1 MDLLENIRESIRA
14 IKGNLLR
21 TILTGL
27 IISIGIMSL
36 VGILTAVDGI
46 KHSLDQTFSSLGANS
61 FDIRKK
67 SNSGGGRGGNNQPRT
82 DKVYPD
88 ITYEQALKYKEL
100 MESKSQVSLSAN
112 VSGATVVKSAT
123 DKTNPNINV
132 IAGDEFYLKGQNLN
146 LERGRSF
153 SSYELELGTN
163 VAIIGKEIS
172 DKLFPKTDP
181 IGQYISF
188 LGRRFKIVGELEKR
202 GSSMGGSGGDRMVM
216 IPLETGRQIPRPGN
230 GTLTYNIKTS
240 ISKPDELNYVMGE
253 ATGIM
258 RHVRQDRLGQEESF
272 EIRRSDSLMQSLNE
286 ISGYLKVGGF
296 VIGFITLLGASV
308 GLMNIMMV
316 SVNERT
322 REIGVRKALGATA
335 LQIRQQFL
343 IEAVVICILGGLLG
357 IFLGILMGNG
367 IASLIGEGG
376 FIVPW
381 IWVFVGLS
389 ICVVVGV
396 LSGYYPAHRASRLDP
411 IEALRYE

>member
-1 MDLLENIRESIRA
+1 MDQLENIRESIRA
-14 IKGNLLR
+14 IKSNLLR
-21 TILTGL
+21 TVLTGL

-36 VGILTAVDGI
+36 VGILTAVDGM
-46 KHSLDQTFSSLGANS
+46 KHSLNQTFSSLGANS

-67 SNSGGGRGGNNQPRT
+67 FNSGGNGGQSRT
-82 DKVYPD
+82 EKVYPA
-88 ITYEQALKYKEL
+88 ITYDQAIKYKEL
-100 MESKSQVSLSAN
+100 MGTKSQVSLSAN

-132 IAGDEFYLKGQNLN
+132 IAGDEFYLAGQNLN
-146 LERGRSF
+146 LERGRAF
-153 SSYELELGTN
+153 SSYELELGSN

-172 DKLFPKTDP
+172 DKLFPKTEP
-181 IGQYISF
+181 INQYITF

-202 GSSMGGSGGDRMVM
+202 GSSMGGSGGDRMIL
-216 IPLETGRQIPRPGN
+216 IPLETGRQIPLTGN

-240 ISKPDELNYVMGE
+240 ISRPEELTYVMGE
-253 ATGIM
+253 ATGVM
-258 RHVRQDRLGQEESF
+258 RNVRQDRLGQEESF
-272 EIRRSDSLMQSLNE
+272 EIRRSDSLIQSLNE
-286 ISGYLKVGGF
+286 ISGYLKMGGF
-296 VIGFITLLGASV
+296 IIGFITLLGASV

-335 LQIRQQFL
+335 QQIQQQFL
-343 IEAVVICILGGLLG
+343 IEAVVICILGGIVG

-381 IWVFVGLS
+381 IWVFVGLT
-389 ICVVVGV
+389 ICVLVGV
-396 LSGYYPAHRASRLDP
+396 LSGFYPARRASKLDP
-411 IEALRYE
+411 IESLRYE

>member
-1 MDLLENIRESIRA
+1 MDLFENIRESIRA
-14 IKGNLLR
+14 IKSNLLR
-21 TILTGL
+21 TVLTGL

-36 VGILTAVDGI
+36 VGILTAVDGM
-46 KHSLDQTFSSLGANS
+46 KHSLNQTFSSLGANS

-67 SNSGGGRGGNNQPRT
+67 FNNGGGNSGQSSST
-82 DKVYPD
+82 KVYPN
-88 ITYEQALKYKEL
+88 ITYNQAIKYKEL
-100 MESKSQVSLSAN
+100 MGAKSQVSISAN

-132 IAGDEFYLKGQNLN
+132 VAGDEFYLAGQNLN
-146 LERGRSF
+146 LERGRAF
-153 SSYELELGTN
+153 SSYELEFGNN

-172 DKLFPKTDP
+172 AKLFPKTDP
-181 IGQYISF
+181 INQYITF

-202 GSSMGGSGGDRMVM
+202 GSSMGGSGGDRMIL
-216 IPLETGRQIPRPGN
+216 IPLETGRQIPQAGTA
-230 GTLTYNIKTS
+230 TLTYNIKTS
-240 ISKPDELNYVMGE
+240 ISRPEELTYVMGE
-253 ATGIM
+253 ATGVM
-258 RHVRQDRLGQEESF
+258 RNVRQDRLGQEESF
-272 EIRRSDSLMQSLNE
+272 EIRRSDSLIQSLNE

-296 VIGFITLLGASV
+296 IIGFITLLGASV

-335 LQIRQQFL
+335 QQIQQQFL
-343 IEAVVICILGGLLG
+343 IEAIVICILGGIVG

-381 IWVFVGLS
+381 IWVFVGLT

-396 LSGYYPAHRASRLDP
+396 MSGFYPARRASKLDP
-411 IEALRYE
+411 IESLRYE

>member
-1 MDLLENIRESIRA
+1 MSLLENIRESIRA
-14 IKGNLLR
+14 IKSNLLR

-46 KHSLDQTFSSLGANS
+46 KHSLDQTFSSLGANA
-61 FDIRKK
+61 FDIRKM
-67 SNSGGGRGGNNQPRT
+67 SNNSGRGGNGQGRT

-88 ITYEQALKYKEL
+88 ITYEQALKYKDL
-100 MESKSQVSLSAN
+100 MSDKSQVSLSAN
-112 VSGATVVKSAT
+112 ISGATVVKSET
-123 DKTNPNINV
+123 DKTNPNINI
-132 IAGDEFYLKGQNLN
+132 IAGDEFYLPNQNLN

-153 SSYELELGTN
+153 SSYELELGSN

-172 DKLFPKTDP
+172 DKLFAKTDP
-181 IGQYISF
+181 IGKFVSF
-188 LGRRFKIVGELEKR
+188 QGRRFKVVGELEKR
-202 GSSMGGSGGDRMVM
+202 GSSMGGSGGDRMIL
-216 IPLETGRQIPRPGN
+216 IPLETGRQIPRAGN
-230 GTLTYNIKTS
+230 GTLTFNIKTT
-240 ISKPDELNYVMGE
+240 IAKPDELTYVMGE

-258 RHVRQDRLGQEESF
+258 RSVRQDKLGQEESF
-272 EIRRSDSLMQSLNE
+272 EIKRSDSLIQSLNE

-322 REIGVRKALGATA
+322 REIGVRKAMGATA
-335 LQIRQQFL
+335 QQIRLQFL
-343 IEAVVICILGGLLG
+343 IEAIMICILGGLVG

-381 IWVFVGLS
+381 IWVIVGLT

-396 LSGYYPAHRASRLDP
+396 LSGYYPAHRASKLDP

>member
-1 MDLLENIRESIRA
+1 MDLFENIRESIRA
-14 IKGNLLR
+14 IKNNLLR

-36 VGILTAVDGI
+36 VGILTAVDGM
-46 KHSLDQTFSSLGANS
+46 KHSLNQTFSSLGANS

-67 SNSGGGRGGNNQPRT
+67 FNSGNGSGGQSRT
-82 DKVYPD
+82 EKVYPN
-88 ITYEQALKYKEL
+88 ITYDQAVKYKEL
-100 MESKSQVSLSAN
+100 MGAKAQVGISAN

-132 IAGDEFYLKGQNLN
+132 IGGDEFYLSGQNLN

-153 SSYELELGTN
+153 SSYELEFGSN

-172 DKLFPKTDP
+172 AKLFPKTDP
-181 IGQYISF
+181 INQYITF

-202 GSSMGGSGGDRMVM
+202 GSSMGGSGGDRMIL
-216 IPLETGRQIPRPGN
+216 IPLETGRQIPQAGT

-240 ISKPDELNYVMGE
+240 ISRPEELTYVMGE
-253 ATGIM
+253 ATGVM
-258 RHVRQDRLGQEESF
+258 RNVRQDRLGQDESF
-272 EIRRSDSLMQSLNE
+272 EIRRSDSLIQSLNE

-335 LQIRQQFL
+335 QQIQQQFL
-343 IEAVVICILGGLLG
+343 IEAIVICILGGIVG

-381 IWVFVGLS
+381 IWVFVGLT

-396 LSGYYPAHRASRLDP
+396 LSGFYPARRASKLDP
-411 IEALRYE
+411 IESLRYE

>member
-1 MDLLENIRESIRA
+1 MDLFENIRESIRA
-14 IKGNLLR
+14 IKNNLLR
-21 TILTGL
+21 TVLTGL

-36 VGILTAVDGI
+36 VGILTAVDGM
-46 KHSLDQTFSSLGANS
+46 KHSLNQTFSSLGANS

-67 SNSGGGRGGNNQPRT
+67 FNSGNGNNGQGRT
-82 DKVYPD
+82 EKVYPN
-88 ITYEQALKYKEL
+88 INYEQAIKYKEL
-100 MESKSQVSLSAN
+100 MGAKAQVSLSAN
-112 VSGATVVKSAT
+112 VSGATVVKSAM

-132 IAGDEFYLKGQNLN
+132 IAGDEFYLAGQNLN
-146 LERGRSF
+146 LERGRAF

-172 DKLFPKTDP
+172 AKLFPKTDP
-181 IGQYISF
+181 INQYITF

-202 GSSMGGSGGDRMVM
+202 GSSMGGSGGDRMIL
-216 IPLETGRQIPRPGN
+216 IPLETGRQIPQAGT

-240 ISKPDELNYVMGE
+240 ISKPEELTYVMGE
-253 ATGIM
+253 ATGVM
-258 RHVRQDRLGQEESF
+258 RNVRQDRLGQDESF
-272 EIRRSDSLMQSLNE
+272 EIRRSDSLIQSLNE

-335 LQIRQQFL
+335 KQIQQQFL
-343 IEAVVICILGGLLG
+343 IEAVVICILGGIVG

-381 IWVFVGLS
+381 IWVMVGLT

-396 LSGYYPAHRASRLDP
+396 LSGYYPAHRASKLDP
-411 IEALRYE
+411 IESLRYE

>member
-1 MDLLENIRESIRA
+1 MDLFENIRESIRA
-14 IKGNLLR
+14 IKNNLLR

-36 VGILTAVDGI
+36 VGILTAVDGM
-46 KHSLDQTFSSLGANS
+46 KHSLNQTFSSLGANS

-67 SNSGGGRGGNNQPRT
+67 FNSGNGSGGQSRT
-82 DKVYPD
+82 EKVYPN
-88 ITYEQALKYKEL
+88 ITYDQAVKYKEL
-100 MESKSQVSLSAN
+100 MGAKAQVGISAN

-132 IAGDEFYLKGQNLN
+132 IGGDEFYLSGQNLN

-153 SSYELELGTN
+153 SNYELEFGSN

-172 DKLFPKTDP
+172 AKLFPKTDP
-181 IGQYISF
+181 INQYITF

-202 GSSMGGSGGDRMVM
+202 GSSMGGSGGDRMIL
-216 IPLETGRQIPRPGN
+216 IPLETGRQIPQAGT

-240 ISKPDELNYVMGE
+240 ISRPEELTYVMGE
-253 ATGIM
+253 ATGVM
-258 RHVRQDRLGQEESF
+258 RNVRQDRLGQDESF
-272 EIRRSDSLMQSLNE
+272 EIRRSDSLIQSLNE

-322 REIGVRKALGATA
+322 REIGIRKALGATA
-335 LQIRQQFL
+335 QQIQQQFL
-343 IEAVVICILGGLLG
+343 IEAIVICILGGIVG

-381 IWVFVGLS
+381 IWVFVGLT

-396 LSGYYPAHRASRLDP
+396 LSGFYPARRASKLDP
-411 IEALRYE
+411 IESLRYE

>member
-1 MDLLENIRESIRA
+1 MDLFENIRESIRA
-14 IKGNLLR
+14 IKNNLLR

-36 VGILTAVDGI
+36 VGILTAVDGM
-46 KHSLDQTFSSLGANS
+46 KHSLNQTFSSLGANS

-67 SNSGGGRGGNNQPRT
+67 FNSGNGNSGQSRT
-82 DKVYPD
+82 EKVYPN
-88 ITYEQALKYKEL
+88 ITYDQAIKYKEL
-100 MESKSQVSLSAN
+100 MGEKAQVSLSAN

-132 IAGDEFYLKGQNLN
+132 IAGDEFYLAGQNLN

-153 SSYELELGTN
+153 STYELELGTN

-172 DKLFPKTDP
+172 AKLFPKTDP
-181 IGQYISF
+181 INQYITF

-202 GSSMGGSGGDRMVM
+202 GSSMGGSGGDRMIL
-216 IPLETGRQIPRPGN
+216 IPLETGRQIPQAGT

-240 ISKPDELNYVMGE
+240 ISRPEELTYVMGE
-253 ATGIM
+253 ATGVM
-258 RHVRQDRLGQEESF
+258 RNVRQDRLGQEESF
-272 EIRRSDSLMQSLNE
+272 EIRRSDSLIQSLNE

-335 LQIRQQFL
+335 KQIQQQFL
-343 IEAVVICILGGLLG
+343 IEAIVICILGGIVG

-389 ICVVVGV
+389 ICVLVGV
-396 LSGYYPAHRASRLDP
+396 LSGFYPARRASKLDP
-411 IEALRYE
+411 IESLRYE

>member
-1 MDLLENIRESIRA
+1 MNLLENIRESIRA
-14 IKGNLLR
+14 IKSNLLR

-67 SNSGGGRGGNNQPRT
+67 SNNGRGNNQSRS

-88 ITYEQALKYKEL
+88 ITYDQAVKYKEL
-100 MESKSQVSLSAN
+100 MEAKSQVSISAN
-112 VSGATVVKSAT
+112 ISGATVVKSVS
-123 DKTNPNINV
+123 DKTNPNINI
-132 IAGDEFYLKGQNLN
+132 IAGDEYYIPNQNLN

-153 SSYELELGTN
+153 SNYELELGSN

-172 DKLFPKTDP
+172 DKLFPKADP
-181 IGQYISF
+181 VGQYVSF
-188 LGRRFKIVGELEKR
+188 LGRRFKVVGELEKR
-202 GSSMGGSGGDRMVM
+202 GSSMGGSGGDRMIL
-216 IPLETGRQIPRPGN
+216 IPLEAGRQIPQS

-240 ISKPDELNYVMGE
+240 IAKPDELTYVMGE

-258 RHVRQDRLGQEESF
+258 RNVRGDRLGQEESF
-272 EIRRSDSLMQSLNE
+272 EIRRSDSLIQSLNE

-335 LQIRQQFL
+335 QQIRLQFL
-343 IEAVVICILGGLLG
+343 IEAIVICILGGMVG

-381 IWVFVGLS
+381 IWVMVGLT

-411 IEALRYE
+411 IDALRYE

>member
-1 MDLLENIRESIRA
+1 MNLLENIRESIRA
-14 IKGNLLR
+14 IKSNLLR
-21 TILTGL
+21 TVLTGL

-67 SNSGGGRGGNNQPRT
+67 GNNGRGNNQNRS

-100 MESKSQVSLSAN
+100 MEKNSRVSLSAN
-112 VSGATVVKSAT
+112 ISGATVVKSAI
-123 DKTNPNINV
+123 DKTNPNIT
-132 IAGDEFYLKGQNLN
+132 ITAGDEYYIPNQNLN
-146 LERGRSF
+146 LERGRGF
-153 SSYELELGTN
+153 SSYELEFGTN
-163 VAIIGKEIS
+163 VAVIGKEIS

-181 IGQYISF
+181 IGEYISF

-202 GSSMGGSGGDRMVM
+202 GSSMGGSGADRMIL
-216 IPLETGRQIPRPGN
+216 IPLETGRQIPRAGN
-230 GTLTYNIKTS
+230 SSLTYNIKTS
-240 ISKPDELNYVMGE
+240 ISKPDELTYVMGE
-253 ATGIM
+253 ATGVM
-258 RHVRQDRLGQEESF
+258 RNVRQDKLGQEESF
-272 EIRRSDSLMQSLNE
+272 EIRRSDSLIQSLNE

-322 REIGVRKALGATA
+322 REIGVRKAMGATS

-343 IEAVVICILGGLLG
+343 IEAIVICILGGMVG

-367 IASLIGEGG
+367 IASLIGDGG

-381 IWVFVGLS
+381 IWVMVGLT

-396 LSGYYPAHRASRLDP
+396 LSGYYPAHRASKLDP

>member
-1 MDLLENIRESIRA
+1 MDLFENIRESIRA
-14 IKGNLLR
+14 IKNNLLR

-36 VGILTAVDGI
+36 VGILTAVDGM
-46 KHSLDQTFSSLGANS
+46 KHSLNQTFSSLGANS

-67 SNSGGGRGGNNQPRT
+67 FNSGNGSGGQSRT
-82 DKVYPD
+82 EKVYPN
-88 ITYEQALKYKEL
+88 ITYDQAVKYKEL
-100 MESKSQVSLSAN
+100 MGAKAQVGISAN

-132 IAGDEFYLKGQNLN
+132 IGGDEFYLSGQNLN

-153 SSYELELGTN
+153 SNYELEFGSN

-172 DKLFPKTDP
+172 AKLFPKTDP
-181 IGQYISF
+181 INQYITF

-202 GSSMGGSGGDRMVM
+202 GSSMGGSGGDRMIL
-216 IPLETGRQIPRPGN
+216 IPLETGRQIPQAGT

-240 ISKPDELNYVMGE
+240 ISRPEELTYVMGE
-253 ATGIM
+253 ATGVM
-258 RHVRQDRLGQEESF
+258 RNVRQDRLGQDESF
-272 EIRRSDSLMQSLNE
+272 EIRRSDSLIQSLNE

-335 LQIRQQFL
+335 QQIQQQFL
-343 IEAVVICILGGLLG
+343 IEAIVICILGGIVG

-381 IWVFVGLS
+381 IWVFVGLT

-396 LSGYYPAHRASRLDP
+396 LSGFYPARRASKLDP
-411 IEALRYE
+411 IESLRYE